1 MTATPYFDTGEVLE
15 PTRISTLNYV
25 GGSLTGSRGLMASIF
40 ASANFLSTCTSL
52 AIERSRKSY
61 TRTSFIGDSPTVVNQ
76 SNWTEIKYPSQTKSL
91 AAGGEAIMIK
101 VDGEWWTAR
110 LSGTHSAF
118 MDFLCSSREDL
129 RGTISWRSERGT
141 VYGPIGSTATEDN

>member
-1 MTATPYFDTGEVLE
+1 MTATPTFLVGDVVE
-15 PTRISTLNYV
+15 PTRLATINYTD
-25 GGSLTGSRGLMASIF
+25 GSLTASRGLIASMF
-40 ASANFLSTCTSL
+40 SSANFLSSCISE

-61 TRTSFIGDSPTVVNQ
+61 TRTSFIGDTPTVVPQ
-76 SNWTEIKYPSQTKSL
+76 SSWTEVKYPSQTKSI

-118 MDFLCSSREDL
+118 MDFLCSSREDM
-129 RGTISWRSERGT
+129 RGTIAWRSERGT
-141 VYGPIGSTATEDN
+141 IYGPIASTSIEEN